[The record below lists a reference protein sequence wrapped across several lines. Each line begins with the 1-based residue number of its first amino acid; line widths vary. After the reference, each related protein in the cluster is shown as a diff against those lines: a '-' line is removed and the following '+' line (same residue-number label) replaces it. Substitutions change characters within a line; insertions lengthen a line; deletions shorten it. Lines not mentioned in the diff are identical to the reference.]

1 MARDKV
7 PVIDMLKADGLA
19 EEIVNACKEWGYFRV
34 INHGVPIELLAQMK
48 AVNAELFDRST
59 EIKKGTLG
67 GVYGKGYMERNPVT
81 PFLES
86 LSIDDISTFTHDF
99 CDRLHTNPQ
108 QREIIQ
114 KYIKAMRDL
123 AGVLGRKLMEG
134 NGLKGDLFDGWCCQ
148 MRMNKYNYS
157 PESVGSCG
165 VFLHS
170 DPSFMTILQDDED
183 VNGLQM
189 VDKYTGEFIPVDP
202 VPGTLAINMGD
213 IAKAWSNGT
222 FCNVQHRVWCFE
234 PKTRYSIV
242 LFVLGPDKTKVE
254 APPEFVDSEHPRLYV
269 PIDIKEYRQ
278 VRSASKLSNGDALEL
293 FRNTKT

>member
-1 MARDKV
+1 M
-7 PVIDMLKADGLA
+7 PVIDMLKVDGLA

-34 INHGVPIELLAQMK
+34 INHGVPIELLAEMK
-48 AVNAELFDRST
+48 AVNASLFDRPV

-67 GVYGKGYMERNPVT
+67 GVYGKGYLERNPVT

-86 LSIDDISTFTHDF
+86 LSIDDISTFTDEF
-99 CDRLHTNPQ
+99 CDRLDASPH
-108 QREIIQ
+108 QREIIH
-114 KYIKAMRDL
+114 KYIKAIRDL
-123 AGVLGRKLMEG
+123 AGLLGRKLMEG
-134 NGLKGDLFDGWCCQ
+134 NGLNGDLFDGWSCQ
-148 MRMNKYNYS
+148 LRMNKYNFS

-202 VPGTLAINMGD
+202 VPGTLAINIGD
-213 IAKAWSNGT
+213 IGKAWSNGT
-222 FCNVQHRVWCFE
+222 FCNVKHRVWCFE

-242 LFVLGPDKTKVE
+242 LFVLGPNGEKVE
-254 APPEFVDSEHPRLYV
+254 APQEFVDLEHPRLYA

-278 VRSASKLSNGDALEL
+278 VRSGSKLSTGDALEL